1 MVLPLI
7 HVNNFA
13 SIAPDQHL
21 QPGGAANWF
30 INPKEGSMS
39 LADILKRWKSRQ
51 TGIRRLVSLNSSQRG
66 ELARDLALPEDVVI
80 RLMAR
85 GSAAQEELQRLT
97 DVLGLNIR
105 DIKASHPGLA
115 RDVSV
120 ACAECAAVRRCR
132 RELDAGS
139 ARANYHDYCP
149 NADAFD
155 DLRLEAWRGL
165 KRRRQIGISGAPRT
179 A

>member
-1 MVLPLI
+1 
-7 HVNNFA
+7 
-13 SIAPDQHL
+13 
-21 QPGGAANWF
+21 
-30 INPKEGSMS
+30 MS
-39 LADILKRWKSRQ
+39 WAGILKRWKSRR
-51 TGIRRLVSLNSSQRG
+51 TGIRKLVSLNSGQRG

-85 GSAAQEELQRLT
+85 GSCTQEELRRLT
-97 DVLGLNIR
+97 DVLGLNMR
-105 DIKASHPGLA
+105 EVATSHPGLA

-139 ARANYHDYCP
+139 ARANYHAFCP
-149 NADAFD
+149 NAAAFD

-165 KRRRQIGISGAPRT
+165 KRQHQIGISGTPRT